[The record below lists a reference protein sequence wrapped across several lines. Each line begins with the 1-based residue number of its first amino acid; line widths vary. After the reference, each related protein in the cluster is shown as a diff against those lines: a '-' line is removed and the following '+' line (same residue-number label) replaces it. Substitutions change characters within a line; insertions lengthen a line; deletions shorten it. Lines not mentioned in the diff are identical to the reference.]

1 MKILLTGSS
10 GLIGTAL
17 TTALERDGHTLSHL
31 VRSPSPSDP
40 SRIPW
45 EPRGETLIEPKYLE
59 GLDVVIHLAGENIN
73 GRWTEQKKT
82 AIRESRVNGT
92 QLLAR
97 SLAGCKVPPRLLLSA
112 SAIGIYGN
120 TSDRVVTESAP
131 EGTGFLAEVCRDWEA
146 ATKAA
151 AEAGI
156 RVVHARFGV
165 VLDPDRG
172 ALKEMLGPFR
182 AGLGGPIGAGN
193 QYMSWIA
200 LADVVGAVRFMLELH
215 DVSGPVNLVSPG
227 AVTNREFTRT
237 LGSAI
242 SRPTLLPLPGFVAR
256 ILFGE
261 MAEDTL
267 LASSRVRPAALLEYG
282 FRFQYPTLQD
292 ALDALL
298 HPSTEDT

>member
-1 MKILLTGSS
+1 MRILITGSS

-17 TTALERDGHTLSHL
+17 ATELERDGHTLSHL
-31 VRSPSPSDP
+31 VRSPSPSDA
-40 SRIPW
+40 SHIPW
-45 EPRGETLIEPKYLE
+45 EPLGETLIDPGPLE
-59 GLDVVIHLAGENIN
+59 GLDGVIHLAGENIN
-73 GRWTEQKKT
+73 GRWTDQKKA

-97 SLAGCKVPPRLLLSA
+97 SLARCKAPPSLLLSA
-112 SAIGIYGN
+112 SAIGIYGD
-120 TSDRVVTESAP
+120 TGDRVVTESAP
-131 EGTGFLAEVCRDWEA
+131 TGTGFLAEVCRDWEG
-146 ATKAA
+146 ATRE
-151 AEAGI
+151 AEQAGI
-156 RVVHARFGV
+156 RVVNLRTGV
-165 VLDPDRG
+165 VLDPNRG

-182 AGLGGPIGAGN
+182 AGLGGPIGKGN

-215 DVSGPVNLVSPG
+215 DVTGPINLVSPG
-227 AVTNREFTRT
+227 AVTNRDFTRT

-261 MAEDTL
+261 MAEDTI
-267 LASSRVRPAALLEYG
+267 LASTRVRPAALLEYG
-282 FRFQYPTLQD
+282 FRFQYPTLQG

-298 HPSTEDT
+298 HPSPEDV